1 MKTSFRQKV
10 RPWLIRHQS
19 IYDLARNTH
28 RTYCHLTSSIHT
40 LPNFIIIGAAKGGT
54 SSLYDYLTQHPS
66 IYSCVVKE
74 PNYFAMYYD
83 RGINWYKSCF
93 PTTLKKYNVETFE
106 RKKFVTGEASTQYYW
121 YPHTPKRIKKILPKV
136 KLILLLRNPIDR
148 SFSHYNM
155 NVNGG
160 KEVLSFEEAIDQEK
174 ERTHE
179 EYKKILENEY
189 YFSPK
194 YTLQAYLAKS
204 IYVNF
209 LSEWLKHFSLQQFLI
224 IKSEDF
230 YNNPNKI
237 YNEVLEFLN
246 LPKAKLKNYKITRKG
261 SYDTMN
267 PNTRRKLVEYFRPYN
282 EKLYKLLEKDFEW
295 NN

>member
-1 MKTSFRQKV
+1 MKKSFRQKV
-10 RPWLIRHQS
+10 RPWLIQHQPL
-19 IYDLARNTH
+19 YDLARATH
-28 RTYCHLTSSIHT
+28 RTYCNLTNSIHM
-40 LPNFIIIGAAKGGT
+40 LPDFIIIGAAKGGT

-93 PTTLKKYNVETFE
+93 PTTLKKYNVTTFE
-106 RKKFVTGEASTQYYW
+106 KKKFVTGEASTQYYW
-121 YPHTPKRIKKILPKV
+121 YPHTPKRIKKIIPKI

-148 SFSHYNM
+148 SYSHYNM

-160 KEVLSFEEAIDQEK
+160 KEDLSFEEAIDQEK
-174 ERTHE
+174 ERTQE

-194 YTLQAYLAKS
+194 YTRQAYLAKS

-209 LSEWLKHFSLQQFLI
+209 LSEWLKYFSLDQFLI

-230 YNNPNKI
+230 YEDPNKI
-237 YNEVLEFLN
+237 YNEVLGFLD
-246 LPKAKLKNYKITRKG
+246 LPSTQLKNYKITRKG
-261 SYDTMN
+261 TYDRMK
-267 PNTRRKLVEYFRPYN
+267 PDTRTKLLDYFKPHN
-282 EKLYKLLEKDFEW
+282 EKLFKLIGKRFDW
-295 NN
+295 DK